1 MENILDKLGFHEKWH
16 LTNSNRKK
24 CMYSIN
30 EPIIDYIL
38 EKLNINNG
46 FFVEFGAWDGVN
58 LSNCRKLY
66 ETGWTGMY
74 IEADIIKYS
83 ELEKNYKNNN
93 KIITVNS
100 FVDEKDNS
108 LDKILKKHNINH
120 VDFCSIDIDGLDLNV
135 FNAIENIYPTIICIE
150 GGQVLFPTDENRV
163 SVDVQ
168 QDNITQSL
176 YNYINDFKKKNYR
189 ILCAYQDIFF
199 VKEEYYNLF
208 NVSNNIY
215 EIYINGLF
223 ALPRIPWLYERKNQ
237 YNIKNDILDYI
248 ISNTNNVN
256 IKDRNLWIKNN
267 QDNLVQIEQY
277 LRNKYIN

>member
-1 MENILDKLGFHEKWH
+1 MI
-16 LTNSNRKK
+16 S
-24 CMYSIN
+24 
-30 EPIIDYIL
+30 
-38 EKLNINNG
+38 
-46 FFVEFGAWDGVN
+46 
-58 LSNCRKLY
+58 
-66 ETGWTGMY
+66 
-74 IEADIIKYS
+74 
-83 ELEKNYKNNN
+83 
-93 KIITVNS
+93 
-100 FVDEKDNS
+100 
-108 LDKILKKHNINH
+108 
-120 VDFCSIDIDGLDLNV
+120 
-135 FNAIENIYPTIICIE
+135 
-150 GGQVLFPTDENRV
+150 
-163 SVDVQ
+163 
-168 QDNITQSL
+168 
-176 YNYINDFKKKNYR
+176 KKKNYR